1 MVSGR
6 QRYHRAGGLGHAVA
20 LGKSA
25 AKNRNRSTQQRF
37 ADRRCAVHQQLQATD
52 VDRVDLGGVEQHLD
66 DSRHEEGV
74 GAPVLGDRPHN
85 RGGFDLAHQ
94 HGMSTKTKRRHAV
107 TDAADVKER
116 HRKQVHA

>member
-74 GAPVLGDRPHN
+74 GAPVLGDRPHTLTLVPPAPARLN
-85 RGGFDLAHQ
+85 QKSPVSVESGSNPK
-94 HGMSTKTKRRHAV
+94 MSV
-107 TDAADVKER
+107 ML
-116 HRKQVHA
+116 